1 MTFPRTSGVETVRR
15 IVAIAVL
22 FVTALAWTAGAQT
35 NTTIVAGQSAA
46 GIRIGGNV
54 NEATS
59 VLGSLFDRTD
69 SQSGKYTVYDWP
81 LRPVGLFAEKES
93 GRIVFIIV
101 ALTDAYRTDRGG
113 IAAGSERQAVETAYG
128 REFTTDE
135 SQASTSLIYDSLGI
149 AFVIGKNGVMNGRV
163 LWIMVFVPGQWKQIT
178 EGL

>member
-35 NTTIVAGQSAA
+35 NTTIVAGQSVA

-59 VLGSLFDRTD
+59 VLGSLFDRAD
-69 SQSGKYTVYDWP
+69 SRSGKYTFYNWP
-81 LRPVGLFAEKES
+81 LRPIAIFAEKES
-93 GRIVFIIV
+93 GRIVFIIME
-101 ALTDAYRTDRGG
+101 LTDAYRTDLGSVT
-113 IAAGSERQAVETAYG
+113 AGSERQSVEAAYG
-128 REFTTDE
+128 REFTSDE
-135 SQASTSLIYDSLGI
+135 SQASTALIYDALGI
-149 AFVIGKNGVMNGRV
+149 AFVVGKSGVMNGRV
-163 LWIMVFVPGQWKQIT
+163 LSIVVFVSGQWKQIT